1 MVSKMLV
8 ELNQVGSK
16 EKKAVKGPGESFHW
30 LLKKKHEDSYWV
42 ITYERTMVDYGEM
55 CSAG

>member
-16 EKKAVKGPGESFHW
+16 EKKAARDWEKVSTGYSRRNMRFHIG
-30 LLKKKHEDSYWV
+30 L
-42 ITYERTMVDYGEM
+42 
-55 CSAG
+55 